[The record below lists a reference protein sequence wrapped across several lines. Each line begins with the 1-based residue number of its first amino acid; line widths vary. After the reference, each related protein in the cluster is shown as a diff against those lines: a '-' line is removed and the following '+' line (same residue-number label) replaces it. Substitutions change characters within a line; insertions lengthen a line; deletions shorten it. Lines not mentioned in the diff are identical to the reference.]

1 MAADPLKS
9 AALRLLAR
17 REHSRAELS
26 TKLAERHGASPE
38 QIAPL
43 LDELAGRGLQSD
55 ARLAESVLASQAR
68 RLGPRRIAQT
78 LRRKG
83 LDEGLVAASVAQ
95 AREGE
100 LERAAALWRQR
111 FGGAPAPQDP
121 QARQREAARQLRF
134 LLARG
139 YSGDVAHRVLR
150 QAGSVEADDP
160 A

>member
-1 MAADPLKS
+1 MATDPLKA

-17 REHSRAELS
+17 REHSRAELAAR
-26 TKLAERHGASPE
+26 LAERHGAGPE

-55 ARLAESVLASQAR
+55 ARLAEAVLASQAR

-83 LDEGLVAASVAQ
+83 LDEQLVAASVAQ

-100 LERAAALWRQR
+100 LERATALWRQR
-111 FGGAPAPQDP
+111 FGRAIESTDPAE
-121 QARQREAARQLRF
+121 RQREAARQLRF

-139 YSGDVAHRVLR
+139 YSGEIAHRVLR
-150 QAGSVEADDP
+150 NAGNVHDDGAD
-160 A
+160 